1 MIKLMTDFAKHYI
14 FLNYCEAQIFHYSTA
29 TSSRS
34 VCQLPASASSFELL
48 PPLHL
53 SQGQL
58 Q

>member
-1 MIKLMTDFAKHYI
+1 MTDFAKHYI

-34 VCQLPASASSFELL
+34 VCQLPASASSFEPL